1 MSAKGF
7 KIVVCCALLFSIFP
21 HNTPAQEKRTESR
34 ASTGEVASLRAKL
47 EQQEA
52 QIAELV
58 DALKRQSAL
67 IEEQDRAFVAWRQ
80 KMERESKPALAPA
93 SMQQSI
99 AAAPVAA
106 TGGAG
111 ELKTAPAAKAPQ
123 SIETGYGKIKFNG
136 LLQGWYAGG
145 TGGFRDTFRVRR
157 SELKL
162 SGEITPYARWTVM
175 IDPSKALGLNNSYT
189 VVNGVPVLADTSV
202 NQASRILQDAFLTLD
217 YNKNIHVNVGQFKI
231 PLSLEGLQ
239 SSAALETVE
248 RALFASDRAR
258 AGTYGDVRDLGVMV
272 HGPLSSSVD
281 YQIGLFNGSGEN
293 QNDLDKNDQKAVAGR
308 LTVHP
313 SFLRGLRIGGSGVW
327 GNGSGPARPRRDRVG
342 AELLFKRDAWTIKS
356 EFMSGTDSDL
366 HRQGYYGHVGYRV
379 APKIE
384 TIFRIDTWD
393 PDTRLQSS
401 STNTRERDFIT
412 GVNYY
417 LTENNLK
424 FQANYLRKTFANQL
438 TPSRN
443 LFLVNLQA
451 SW

>member
-1 MSAKGF
+1 MSSKAVG
-7 KIVVCCALLFSIFP
+7 IVVGFALLFSIFP
-21 HNTPAQEKRTESR
+21 HDALAQEKRAESR

-80 KMERESKPALAPA
+80 KMERESKPAVVPA

-99 AAAPVAA
+99 AVAPAAPTGVGEVKAAPV
-106 TGGAG
+106 
-111 ELKTAPAAKAPQ
+111 AKAPQ
-123 SIETGYGKIKFNG
+123 SIETGYGRIKFNG
-136 LLQGWYAGG
+136 LVQGWYAGG
-145 TGGFRDTFRVRR
+145 NGGFRDTFRIRR
-157 SELKL
+157 SELKF
-162 SGEITPYARWTVM
+162 SGEITPHARWTVM
-175 IDPSKALGLNNSYT
+175 IDPSKALGLNNTYT
-189 VVNGVPVLADTSV
+189 VIDGAPVLADTSV
-202 NQASRILQDAFLTLD
+202 NQASRILQDAFITVD
-217 YNKNIHVNVGQFKI
+217 YNKNIRVNVGQFKV
-231 PLSLEGLQ
+231 PFSLEGLQ

-248 RALFASDRAR
+248 RALFASDRGR

-272 HGPLSSSVD
+272 HGPLSSAVD

-308 LTVHP
+308 LVVHP
-313 SFLRGLRIGGSGVW
+313 SFLRGLQMGGSGVW

-366 HRQGYYGHVGYRV
+366 HRRGYYGHVGYRV
-379 APKIE
+379 APRIE
-384 TIFRIDTWD
+384 TVFRIDTWD
-393 PDTRLQSS
+393 PDTRLQTS
-401 STNTRERDFIT
+401 STNTRERDFIA
-412 GVNYY
+412 GINYY

-424 FQANYLRKTFANQL
+424 FQANYLRKTFAQQL